1 MNRPEEQ
8 QWRNRVAF
16 VAPPNIAG
24 GVSVDDDH
32 FQSDLVEVANLMRRK
47 KRSCVVPRVLSA
59 ECKLDERMIDVRRFE
74 AMGTFLRRVVP
85 SSAPVSI
92 AKLVP
97 ASP

>member
-1 MNRPEEQ
+1 
-8 QWRNRVAF
+8 
-16 VAPPNIAG
+16 
-24 GVSVDDDH
+24 
-32 FQSDLVEVANLMRRK
+32 
-47 KRSCVVPRVLSA
+47 
-59 ECKLDERMIDVRRFE
+59 MIDVRRFE